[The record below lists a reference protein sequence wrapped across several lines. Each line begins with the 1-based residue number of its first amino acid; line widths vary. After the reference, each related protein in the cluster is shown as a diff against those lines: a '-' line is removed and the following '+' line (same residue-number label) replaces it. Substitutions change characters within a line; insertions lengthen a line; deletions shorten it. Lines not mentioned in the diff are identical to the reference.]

1 VSFRKV
7 FLVVTRLSL
16 MTRSMDSGGESCS
29 CSILE
34 ASFLDSSPSLKY
46 SNEAYSDNLCPY
58 FCILIFFFFLVD
70 DFLDALPFDCFG
82 LILFGCSGSWLGM
95 VICSTSACV
104 GVVWILYDFYF
115 SFDSMRS
122 SFKVLR

>member
-1 VSFRKV
+1 MSFRKV
-7 FLVVTRLSL
+7 FLAVTRLFL

-46 SNEAYSDNLCPY
+46 SSEAYSDNYLCPY

-70 DFLDALPFDCFG
+70 DFLGALPFDCFG
-82 LILFGCSGSWLGM
+82 LILFG
-95 VICSTSACV
+95 
-104 GVVWILYDFYF
+104 
-115 SFDSMRS
+115 
-122 SFKVLR
+122 